1 MYKLLMLLIGITF
14 LSCKSDEKTK
24 PVTALDTGRA
34 FIRASLDGDFKTAG
48 SFLLKDDENAQEFT
62 AYEQYYNRMP
72 EVHKKE
78 YKESSYEINKYTD
91 INDSTTIINYSNSY
105 MKKPME
111 IKVVRNAGVWLIDFK
126 YTFSG
131 NLPIN

>member
-1 MYKLLMLLIGITF
+1 
-14 LSCKSDEKTK
+14 
-24 PVTALDTGRA
+24 
-34 FIRASLDGDFKTAG
+34 
-48 SFLLKDDENAQEFT
+48 
-62 AYEQYYNRMP
+62 MP

-111 IKVVRNAGVWLIDFK
+111 IKVVRNAGVWVIDFK